1 MTVKQIVDS
10 KRFESTVCV
19 LIVGNAALLGAQT
32 YLGGSWAAP
41 LNSLFVAL
49 FIVEITA
56 RWIAGGRQFLS
67 SRWNLFDLAVVT
79 LSVMPGVGPLAQ
91 VARLA
96 RVARLIRFMPA
107 AQTLLKGAG
116 KAIPALGSLLA
127 LTSLMIFLYGMAGVA
142 LLGEEMPERFGDI
155 GAASLTLFVML
166 SLENFPDVL
175 YAGTEVTPWAL
186 PFFLSYAV
194 VAAFIVFNLLIG
206 VVIASLEEA
215 REEDAEPGVEL
226 ADLQNQLNQM
236 QTSID
241 SVLYNKR
248 YGFRHQ
254 AKTPH
259 RKEVKL

>member
-1 MTVKQIVDS
+1 
-10 KRFESTVCV
+10 
-19 LIVGNAALLGAQT
+19 
-32 YLGGSWAAP
+32 
-41 LNSLFVAL
+41 
-49 FIVEITA
+49 
-56 RWIAGGRQFLS
+56 
-67 SRWNLFDLAVVT
+67 
-79 LSVMPGVGPLAQ
+79 
-91 VARLA
+91 
-96 RVARLIRFMPA
+96 
-107 AQTLLKGAG
+107 
-116 KAIPALGSLLA
+116 
-127 LTSLMIFLYGMAGVA
+127 MAGVA

-226 ADLQNQLNQM
+226 ADLQNQLNQI